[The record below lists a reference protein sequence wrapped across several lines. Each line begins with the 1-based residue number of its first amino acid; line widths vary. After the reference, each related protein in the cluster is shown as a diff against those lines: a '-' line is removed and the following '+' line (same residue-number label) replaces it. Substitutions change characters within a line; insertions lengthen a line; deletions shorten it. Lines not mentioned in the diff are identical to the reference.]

1 LARESDKT
9 SGQYHV
15 MPPLWKVDILAERL
29 VRELQKEIGMAQS
42 FFHEGS
48 VLVLV
53 FGILD
58 TWVNGKLTPP
68 VGWFI
73 VLVSFGSYVAALLTE
88 WGAFCVLRVWRFQYC
103 SCKGKGSEIYA
114 IHLFRSSRDWGFP
127 RDCDCWHR

>member
-1 LARESDKT
+1 
-9 SGQYHV
+9 
-15 MPPLWKVDILAERL
+15 MPPRWKVDILAERL

-68 VGWFI
+68 VGG
-73 VLVSFGSYVAALLTE
+73 LSFS
-88 WGAFCVLRVWRFQYC
+88 
-103 SCKGKGSEIYA
+103 
-114 IHLFRSSRDWGFP
+114 FRSVRMWP
-127 RDCDCWHR
+127 HY